1 MSYGLGRSIGHIMVS
16 LSYLLLA
23 VSTPKTSILQYVWIV
38 HHPAALAI
46 GMMSNFFI
54 TFSLQFSL
62 KSKIEKSKIVEFP
75 KL

>member
-46 GMMSNFFI
+46 GMMRKFFI
-54 TFSLQFSL
+54 TFSLQLGPQSET
-62 KSKIEKSKIVEFP
+62 EKSSLSFLI
-75 KL
+75 